1 MAEDLKSEGSVAGSN
16 VFVSY
21 SRQDMDFAN
30 QIVSMLEDEGYDP
43 KIDRDDI
50 AATEQWEARLRELI
64 SSSDTVVF
72 VLSDAYLASEN
83 CAWEIK
89 EAVARKKRLIP
100 LVPRPITGDVPLEL
114 SRLNYIYFFNLKAGD
129 GTGFYNGFKSLQRAL
144 RHDLERLRLLR
155 RFEERAKEWKTGD
168 GELLSGE
175 QLVQAASWKT
185 ETEKQDSVPKDVLE
199 YIAASKT
206 AHNQRVKR
214 ERSRARLLGGL
225 SIASA
230 VATIAAIVIGY
241 GAYLTRGEATRA
253 MAELDVQTDDMKVIV
268 GAAEQWAS
276 GRQNLALNKH
286 EIPEDYESQSENAT
300 RVSGRMLEEAYQH
313 LKSRSSIE
321 KSEADHVVF
330 IRQSVRRDLAKARF
344 YNGDESAVAPI
355 DENIAELTAFDD
367 ERIERFVDYRQI
379 LAEDYVSRAIYS
391 CLQQDR
397 VGGIEAEL
405 NGAPEDVRKFISW
418 SDALAREKSGAVCE
432 EARSAICAI
441 GQSCD
446 FIENEFDQ
454 IAMAEMPEEI
464 VELPMPA
471 PIVMPEPVFE
481 DDVDEESD
489 GAVEP
494 IVSSPA
500 PPPARGSVKKTP
512 SRVSRDVVS
521 KEPQFAA
528 IDKEF
533 EIRELY
539 LHISDKS
546 QYRDAEIVAKQLSR
560 EGFKVLGIDVVEYDP
575 SKARS
580 VRYYYGPQAG
590 QSAKIAEMCAEFAM
604 ETDRDSWSEVE
615 SYKVMSLAGRYGKL
629 PLNRAEIWF

>member
-1 MAEDLKSEGSVAGSN
+1 MAEDLKSESSVAGSN

-89 EAVARKKRLIP
+89 EAVERNKRLIP
-100 LVPRPITGDVPLEL
+100 LVPRPITGEVPLEL

-206 AHNQRVKR
+206 AHNLRVKR

-230 VATIAAIVIGY
+230 VATIAAIVIGF
-241 GAYLTRGEATRA
+241 GAYTLRGQANSAIDKLE
-253 MAELDVQTDDMKVIV
+253 VQTDDMKVIV

-286 EIPEDYESQSENAT
+286 EIPEDYESQSANAT
-300 RVSGRMLEEAYQH
+300 RVSGRMLEDAYQQ
-313 LKSRSSIE
+313 LKSRASIE

-344 YNGDESAVAPI
+344 YNGNESAVVPI
-355 DENIAELTAFDD
+355 DENIAELVAFDA
-367 ERIERFVDYRQI
+367 EQIERFVDYRQI

-391 CLQQDR
+391 CLQQER
-397 VGGIEAEL
+397 IPGIEDQLEE
-405 NGAPEDVRKFISW
+405 APEDIRKFISW
-418 SDALAREKSGAVCE
+418 SEARAREKSGAICE
-432 EARSAICAI
+432 EAKSAICFI

-446 FIENEFDQ
+446 YYEDEFDQ
-454 IAMAEMPEEI
+454 IAMAEMPDE
-464 VELPMPA
+464 VAAVPMPA
-471 PIVMPEPVFE
+471 PPPPVMPEPDIEE
-481 DDVDEESD
+481 DVGDE
-489 GAVEP
+489 GAEP
-494 IVSSPA
+494 IVAAPA
-500 PPPARGSVKKTP
+500 PTLPPTRSPFKKAPPRIKDNVK
-512 SRVSRDVVS
+512 
-521 KEPQFAA
+521 KEPQFVAV
-528 IDKEF
+528 DKEF
-533 EIRELY
+533 EITELY

-546 QYRDAEIVAKQLSR
+546 QYRDAEIVAKQLSAA
-560 EGFKVLGIDVVEYDP
+560 GFKVLGIDVVEYNSD
-575 SKARS
+575 KARS
-580 VRYYYGPQAG
+580 VRYYYDPQAK
-590 QSAKIAEMCAEFAM
+590 QSAKIAQLCAEFAN
-604 ETDRDSWSEVE
+604 ETDRDRWADVD